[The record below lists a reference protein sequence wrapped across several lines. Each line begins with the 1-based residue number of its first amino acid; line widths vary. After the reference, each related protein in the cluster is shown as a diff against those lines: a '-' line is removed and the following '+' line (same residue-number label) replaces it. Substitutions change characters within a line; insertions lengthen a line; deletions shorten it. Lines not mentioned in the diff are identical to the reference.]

1 VANSRRVGTVEW
13 ADGRI
18 PTRQFEAKLSTNRA
32 RLKIA
37 YFVNHYPKVSH
48 TFIRREILALER
60 RGFEVQRVALRGW
73 DTPVPDEE
81 DRAER
86 NRTHYVLRNG
96 AAALIL
102 PMLGC
107 LLKSP
112 ARFFAAFALAMRMA
126 RENRERSWVYHLAYL
141 AEACVV
147 LSWLKAFGARHIHA
161 HFGTNSTEVVMLT
174 RAIGGPPYSF
184 TVHGPDEFLQPMGLA
199 EKTRRSAFAVAIS
212 SYGRSQLYLRLP
224 HLDWPKVHIVHCGLD
239 NAFYDMAPVP
249 VPDTPRFVC
258 VGRLSAEKGQMLLL
272 EAVARLAAKNIP
284 IELELVGDGPL
295 RSELEKLIEKY
306 RLCARVHITGWISN
320 KEVRDEI
327 VRARALV
334 LPSFSEGLP
343 VVIMEAMAL
352 RRPVLTTFIAGIPEL
367 VRPGENGW
375 LFPAGS
381 LDDLTDALEAC
392 LAMPVE
398 ELQKLGDAG
407 YGRVIAR
414 HSIDV
419 EAGKLADKF
428 CAANTEAH

>member
-1 VANSRRVGTVEW
+1 M
-13 ADGRI
+13 
-18 PTRQFEAKLSTNRA
+18 
-32 RLKIA
+32 KIA
-37 YFVNHYPKVSH
+37 YFVNQYPKVSH

-81 DRAER
+81 DRTER
-86 NRTHYVLRNG
+86 DRTRYVLRNG
-96 AAALIL
+96 AYALVL
-102 PMLGC
+102 PAVRC

-112 ARFFAAFALAMRMA
+112 VRFFAAVALAMKMSRA
-126 RENRERSWVYHLAYL
+126 SRERPMVYHLAYL

-147 LSWLKAFGARHIHA
+147 LSWVKAFGARHVHA
-161 HFGTNSTEVVMLT
+161 HFGTNSAEVAMLT
-174 RAIGGPPYSF
+174 RALGGPPFSF
-184 TVHGPDEFLQPMGLA
+184 TVHGPDEFLRPMGLP
-199 EKTRRSAFAVAIS
+199 EKIRRSTFTVAIS

-224 HLDWPKVHIVHCGLD
+224 HRDWPKVHVVHCGLE
-239 NAFYDMAPVP
+239 NTFFDMAPVP

-258 VGRLSAEKGQMLLL
+258 VGRLSEEKGQMLLL
-272 EAVARLAAKNIP
+272 EAVARVAAKNIP
-284 IELELVGDGPL
+284 IELVLVGDGPL
-295 RSELEKLIEKY
+295 RGELEKLIEKY
-306 RLCARVHITGWISN
+306 RLGAQIRITGWISN
-320 KEVRDEI
+320 KQVRDEI

-367 VRPGENGW
+367 VHSGENGW

-381 LDDLTDALEAC
+381 LDDLTNALEAC
-392 LAMPVE
+392 LTMTID

-419 EAGKLADKF
+419 EAGKLAEIF
-428 CAANTEAH
+428 RAANV

>member
-1 VANSRRVGTVEW
+1 
-13 ADGRI
+13 
-18 PTRQFEAKLSTNRA
+18 
-32 RLKIA
+32 LKIA
-37 YFVNHYPKVSH
+37 YFVNQYPKVSH

-81 DRAER
+81 DRTER
-86 NRTHYVLRNG
+86 DRTRYVLRNG
-96 AAALIL
+96 AYALVL
-102 PMLGC
+102 PAVRC

-112 ARFFAAFALAMRMA
+112 VRFFAAVALAMKMSRA
-126 RENRERSWVYHLAYL
+126 SRERSMAYHLAYL

-147 LSWLKAFGARHIHA
+147 LSWVKAFGARHVHA
-161 HFGTNSTEVVMLT
+161 HFGTNSAEVAMLT
-174 RAIGGPPYSF
+174 RALGGPPFSF
-184 TVHGPDEFLQPMGLA
+184 TVHGPDEFLQPMGLP
-199 EKTRRSAFAVAIS
+199 EKIRRSAFAVAIS

-224 HLDWPKVHIVHCGLD
+224 HRDWPKVHVVHCGLE
-239 NAFYDMAPVP
+239 NTFFDMAPVP

-258 VGRLSAEKGQMLLL
+258 VGRLSEEKGQMLLL
-272 EAVARLAAKNIP
+272 EAVARVAARHIP
-284 IELELVGDGPL
+284 VELVLVGDGPL
-295 RSELEKLIEKY
+295 RGGLEKLIEKY
-306 RLCARVHITGWISN
+306 RLGAHVRITGWISN
-320 KEVRDEI
+320 RQVREEI

-367 VRPGENGW
+367 VHSGENGW

-392 LAMPVE
+392 LATTID

-419 EAGKLADKF
+419 EAGKLAEIF
-428 CAANTEAH
+428 RAANV

>member
-1 VANSRRVGTVEW
+1 
-13 ADGRI
+13 
-18 PTRQFEAKLSTNRA
+18 
-32 RLKIA
+32 LKIA
-37 YFVNHYPKVSH
+37 YFVNQYPKVSH

-81 DRAER
+81 DRTER
-86 NRTHYVLRNG
+86 DRTHYVLRNG
-96 AAALIL
+96 AASLVL
-102 PMLGC
+102 PAVRC

-112 ARFFAAFALAMRMA
+112 VRFFAAVALAMKMSRA
-126 RENRERSWVYHLAYL
+126 SRERPMVYHLAYL

-147 LSWLKAFGARHIHA
+147 LSWVKAFGARHVHA
-161 HFGTNSTEVVMLT
+161 HFGTNSAEVAMLT
-174 RAIGGPPYSF
+174 RALGGPPFSF
-184 TVHGPDEFLQPMGLA
+184 TVHGPDEFLRPMGLP
-199 EKTRRSAFAVAIS
+199 EKIRRSTFTVAIS

-224 HLDWPKVHIVHCGLD
+224 HRDWPKVHVVHCGLE
-239 NAFYDMAPVP
+239 NAFFDMAPVP

-258 VGRLSAEKGQMLLL
+258 VGRLSEEKGQMLLL
-272 EAVARLAAKNIP
+272 EAVARVAAKNIP
-284 IELELVGDGPL
+284 IELVLVGDGPL
-295 RSELEKLIEKY
+295 RGELEKLIEKY
-306 RLCARVHITGWISN
+306 RLGAQIRITGWISN
-320 KEVRDEI
+320 KQVRDEI
-327 VRARALV
+327 ARARALV

-367 VRPGENGW
+367 VHSGENGW

-381 LDDLTDALEAC
+381 LDDLTNALEAC
-392 LAMPVE
+392 LTTTID

-419 EAGKLADKF
+419 EAGKLAEIF
-428 CAANTEAH
+428 RAANV